1 MRLTELSA
9 GSSFVEI
16 DADEDP
22 WTSKEDGEA
31 ELSRDVDGNIVSA
44 SVPLSV
50 FKRPRLSSICT
61 CEHVDLALCCLA
73 FAKNV
78 LQSFEQQRTES
89 SLT

>member
-50 FKRPRLSSICT
+50 FKRPKTEQYMHMQAYRFGL
-61 CEHVDLALCCLA
+61 VLFGLCKKC
-73 FAKNV
+73 FAV
-78 LQSFEQQRTES
+78 F
-89 SLT
+89 

>member
-50 FKRPRLSSICT
+50 FKRPRLSNICT
-61 CEHVDLALCCLA
+61 CKHIDLAFVLFGLCKKC
-73 FAKNV
+73 FAV
-78 LQSFEQQRTES
+78 F
-89 SLT
+89 